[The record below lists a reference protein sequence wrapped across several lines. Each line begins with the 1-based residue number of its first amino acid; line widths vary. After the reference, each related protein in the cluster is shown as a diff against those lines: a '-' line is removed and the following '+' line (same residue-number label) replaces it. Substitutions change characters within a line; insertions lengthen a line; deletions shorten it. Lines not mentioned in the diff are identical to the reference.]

1 MADRL
6 GQTDRPFA
14 QPPPHNLKVKVGR
27 SPASAKMSS
36 DDPFAC
42 FGDDDEPTQSD
53 THSEDP
59 FACFGGD
66 DAGVSTES
74 DVNTNNTSRTND
86 SKVGPALQ
94 AQRLRQEA
102 EARQAY
108 AQIASSPTGIQP
120 LHIVKH
126 ETYADRFEVYE
137 CSQQDGYAT
146 GQMGVKATKAYKV
159 GEEVLREYPS
169 MRVCTSH
176 PASCPEEAEAKF
188 ARAVQEAY
196 DACSDNTQAAIMDLS
211 SCREDNGA
219 DITGR
224 TLQGVFATNTYALG
238 QGATHG
244 GLFLTLSRLNHSCRS
259 NCVHHWRP
267 DLHMMVVHAVRDIDI
282 GEELCTCYGPGDSRL
297 TNERQE
303 YLKERYNFDCL
314 CDMCREGTDVQNDG
328 DKREYDR
335 INRFHDNL
343 PSLTSLNPTRALG
356 KVEECLELLRQLQLG
371 EAHFVPIYHFGYEIS
386 RHGLR
391 DLSRARSYLEREV
404 VALEHSQGDDSYGA
418 IDTRNLL
425 QKLDAELSS

>member
-1 MADRL
+1 
-6 GQTDRPFA
+6 
-14 QPPPHNLKVKVGR
+14 
-27 SPASAKMSS
+27 MSS

-53 THSEDP
+53 AHEDP

-66 DAGVSTES
+66 NDVSTES
-74 DVNTNNTSRTND
+74 DVVNTNNTSSTND
-86 SKVGPALQ
+86 CKVGPALQ

-108 AQIASSPTGIQP
+108 AQIASSPTSIQP
-120 LHIVKH
+120 LHIVEH

-137 CSQQDGYAT
+137 CSRQDGYAT
-146 GQMGVKATKAYKV
+146 GQKGVKATKAYKV
-159 GEEVLREYPS
+159 GEKVLREYPS

-176 PASCPEEAEAKF
+176 PASSPEEAEVKF

-196 DACSDNTQAAIMDLS
+196 DACSGTTQAAIMDLS
-211 SCREDNGA
+211 SCREDDGA

-244 GLFLTLSRLNHSCRS
+244 GLFLTLSRLNHSCRP

-267 DLHMMVVHAVRDIDI
+267 DLHKMVVHTVRDIAV
-282 GEELCTCYGPGDSRL
+282 GEELCTCYGPGDCRH

-314 CDMCREGTDVQNDG
+314 CDMCREGTDVPNDG
-328 DKREYDR
+328 DKREYER

-343 PSLTSLNPTRALG
+343 PLLTSLISTKALD

-371 EAHFVPIYHFGYEIS
+371 EAHFVPILHFGYEIS
-386 RHGLR
+386 RHGLQ
-391 DLSRARSYLEREV
+391 DLSKARSYLKREV
-404 VALEHSQGDDSYGA
+404 MALEHSQGDDSYGA